1 MCGIICTLYNITSTP
16 YVITLVD
23 LWYRNFYIW
32 NHTQYV
38 GHHIHHTCDITANN
52 LCHHTHFTDN
62 TTPTRCMIS
71 HSAYVWHRLQYTRHH
86 ILTLWHQATV
96 FRTSHPLYLT
106 SNPLYL
112 CHHIHCI
119 DDVTPTVFM
128 GSHLLYMATS
138 YALLA
143 KSHSLYL

>member
-23 LWYRNFYIW
+23 LWHRNFYIW

-86 ILTLWHQATV
+86 ILTLLHQATV

-128 GSHLLYMATS
+128 GSHPLYMATS